1 MMFMAG
7 FFISP
12 TLAWVGV
19 LLFSLTVVFALVT
32 LPVEFDASSRAKKLL
47 SAQGIVI
54 ANEMVGV
61 NTALNAAALTYVAA
75 AIQAVGQLLYY
86 VVLLTGN
93 SDE

>member
-1 MMFMAG
+1 MFMAG

-12 TLAWVGV
+12 TLAWIGV

-61 NTALNAAALTYVAA
+61 NIALNAAALTYVAA

-86 VVLLTGN
+86 AVLLTGN

>member
-1 MMFMAG
+1 MFMAG

-12 TLAWVGV
+12 TLAWIGV

-54 ANEMVGV
+54 ANEIWGEYSSQCRK
-61 NTALNAAALTYVAA
+61 T
-75 AIQAVGQLLYY
+75 ICSRKQKI
-86 VVLLTGN
+86 
-93 SDE
+93 

>member
-12 TLAWVGV
+12 TLAWIGV

-61 NTALNAAALTYVAA
+61 NIALNAAALTYVAA

-86 VVLLTGN
+86 AVLLTGN

>member
-1 MMFMAG
+1 MFMAG

-12 TLAWVGV
+12 TLAWIGV

-61 NTALNAAALTYVAA
+61 NIALNAAALTYVAA

>member
-12 TLAWVGV
+12 TLAWIGV

-61 NTALNAAALTYVAA
+61 NTALNAAALKYVAA